1 MTDRPLQERRH
12 QARTPRPF
20 CVVIFGA
27 SGDLTKRKLVPAL
40 YALAAEGSVP
50 VGFTVV
56 GTGRSEITDDEFR
69 AEMRLGI
76 ERYGRVPLRDDAWR
90 TFAEGLRYVTY
101 DHDAGHGL
109 EPLRDV
115 LDGVDRERGTG
126 GNRLF
131 YFSTPP
137 SAVMPLADRLNAA
150 GLAAQPPG
158 TAVRVI
164 IEKPFGRDLTTAR
177 ELNERLHTAFI
188 EEQIYRIDH
197 YLGKETV
204 QNLLVFRFANGI
216 FEPLWNRQY
225 IDHVQITVAEEIGVE
240 GRGSY
245 YEGAGA
251 LRDIVQNHIM
261 QLVAIVGM
269 EAPSNF
275 QAEMVR
281 DEKVKLL
288 RAVRP
293 IHPDDA
299 LSHSVRGQYSAGVVG
314 GEAVRGYREERDV
327 APDSLRE
334 TFVALK
340 VDIDNWRWAGTPFYL
355 RTGKRMPKRATEIVI
370 QFRRVPHSP
379 FAGNVPLASAQ
390 IPTDGIEP
398 NLLVLRIQPDE
409 GITLRFGAKIPGQAL
424 RIESVNMD
432 FTYGTAF
439 REQSPDAYER
449 LLLDCMLGDPTLF
462 AREDEV
468 EEAWRFCTAILDG
481 WRAHPPDRA
490 GSPTCRGALSTS
502 IAPSRSRLRAAAHRS
517 CSTRCSRVRRG
528 AIASTGQR
536 GTCISAMS
544 APALPTTPRATITS
558 QRRHCS
564 AACRSMR
571 LACTACRRTGPIS
584 MPHPSNIQ
592 ISSRRRSPPV
602 RIGRRDSMSCCSVSV
617 RMATPHHCFPARLRS
632 TWPIDG
638 RRGGLRTTRRTT
650 A

>member
-1 MTDRPLQERRH
+1 VRE
-12 QARTPRPF
+12 
-20 CVVIFGA
+20 
-27 SGDLTKRKLVPAL
+27 
-40 YALAAEGSVP
+40 
-50 VGFTVV
+50 GFTVI
-56 GTGRSEITDDEFR
+56 GAGRSELSDAEFR
-69 AEMRLGI
+69 ADMREGV
-76 ERYGRVPLRDDAWR
+76 EKYGRVHLRDDAWES
-90 TFAEGLRYVTY
+90 FAAGLRYVAY
-101 DHDAGHGL
+101 DMEAIGGL
-109 EPLRDV
+109 EHLHQA
-115 LDGVDRERGTG
+115 LEAADRERGTG
-126 GNRLF
+126 GNRLL

-137 SAVMPLADRLNAA
+137 NAVMPLADRLNAA
-150 GLAAQPPG
+150 GLTIQAPG
-158 TAVRVI
+158 TFVRVI
-164 IEKPFGRDLTTAR
+164 IEKPFGRDLATAR
-177 ELNERLHTAFI
+177 QLNECLHSAFI

-245 YEGAGA
+245 YEEAGA

-261 QLVAIVGM
+261 QLVAIMGM

-299 LSHSVRGQYSAGVVG
+299 LSHSVRGQYSAGTINGEPVV
-314 GEAVRGYREERDV
+314 GYREERGV

-355 RTGKRMPKRATEIVI
+355 RTGKRMPKRSTEIVI

-379 FAGNVPLASAQ
+379 FAGNVPLAAGAA
-390 IPTDGIEP
+390 PADGIDP
-398 NLLVLRIQPDE
+398 NLLILRIQPDE
-409 GITLRFGAKIPGQAL
+409 GISLRFGAKIPGQAL

-432 FTYGTAF
+432 FMYGTAF
-439 REQSPDAYER
+439 RQQSPDAYER

-481 WRAHPPDRA
+481 WRAHPPDRTHSPNYEA
-490 GSPTCRGALSTS
+490 GTWGPEE
-502 IAPSRSRLRAAAHRS
+502 AH
-517 CSTRCSRVRRG
+517 
-528 AIASTGQR
+528 AF
-536 GTCISAMS
+536 
-544 APALPTTPRATITS
+544 
-558 QRRHCS
+558 
-564 AACRSMR
+564 
-571 LACTACRRTGPIS
+571 
-584 MPHPSNIQ
+584 
-592 ISSRRRSPPV
+592 
-602 RIGRRDSMSCCSVSV
+602 
-617 RMATPHHCFPARLRS
+617 MAR
-632 TWPIDG
+632 DG
-638 RRGGLRTTRRTT
+638 RAWHRP
-650 A
+650 

>member
-1 MTDRPLQERRH
+1 M
-12 QARTPRPF
+12 
-20 CVVIFGA
+20 VIFGA

-40 YALAAEGSVP
+40 YALAAERSLP
-50 VGFTVV
+50 AGFTVV
-56 GTGRSEITDDEFR
+56 GAGRGDLTDADFR
-69 AEMRLGI
+69 ADMREGV
-76 ERYGRVPLRDDAWR
+76 EKYGRVRLREDAWEL
-90 TFAEGLRYVTY
+90 FAAGLRYVEY
-101 DHDAGHGL
+101 DMDAAGGFDHLKRTL
-109 EPLRDV
+109 EAA
-115 LDGVDRERGTG
+115 DRERGTA
-126 GNRLF
+126 GNRLI

-137 SAVMPLADRLNAA
+137 NAVTPLTDRLNAA
-150 GLAAQPPG
+150 GLTAQAPG
-158 TAVRVI
+158 TFVRVI
-164 IEKPFGRDLTTAR
+164 IEKPFGRDLATAR
-177 ELNERLHTAFI
+177 ELNARLHTAFI

-240 GRGSY
+240 GRGQY
-245 YEGAGA
+245 YEEAGA

-261 QLVAIVGM
+261 QLVAIMGM

-275 QAEMVR
+275 HAEMVR

-299 LSHSVRGQYSAGVVG
+299 LSHSVRGQYSAGVIN
-314 GEAVRGYREERDV
+314 GEHVVGYRQERGV

-379 FAGNVPLASAQ
+379 FAGSVPLAEGAV
-390 IPTDGIEP
+390 PADGIDP
-398 NLLVLRIQPDE
+398 NLLILRIQPDE

-432 FTYGTAF
+432 FMYGTAF

-490 GSPTCRGALSTS
+490 HSPNY
-502 IAPSRSRLRAAAHRS
+502 AAGTWGPEEAH
-517 CSTRCSRVRRG
+517 
-528 AIASTGQR
+528 AF
-536 GTCISAMS
+536 
-544 APALPTTPRATITS
+544 
-558 QRRHCS
+558 
-564 AACRSMR
+564 
-571 LACTACRRTGPIS
+571 
-584 MPHPSNIQ
+584 
-592 ISSRRRSPPV
+592 
-602 RIGRRDSMSCCSVSV
+602 
-617 RMATPHHCFPARLRS
+617 MAR
-632 TWPIDG
+632 DG
-638 RRGGLRTTRRTT
+638 R
-650 A
+650 AWHVP